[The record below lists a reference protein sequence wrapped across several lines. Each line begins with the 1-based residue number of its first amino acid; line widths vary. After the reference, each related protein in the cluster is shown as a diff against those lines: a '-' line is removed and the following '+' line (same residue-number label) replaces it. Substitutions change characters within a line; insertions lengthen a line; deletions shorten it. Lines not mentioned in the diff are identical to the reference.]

1 MPFAGNNQEERMA
14 TKSTSTKKAAPAKK
28 AKSAAKAPKAAK
40 AVKPVKKPGGPDE
53 RLPLV
58 KVTVTY
64 QIGDN
69 TTAEFTIESGKL
81 HDIEFQRKLEKFIA
95 EASDSDVYVAAN
107 GQWSPKPGPKPKD

>member
-1 MPFAGNNQEERMA
+1 MA

-28 AKSAAKAPKAAK
+28 AKPAAKAPKAAK
-40 AVKPVKKPGGPDE
+40 AVKPVKKPGGPDD

-64 QIGDN
+64 QVGDN

-107 GQWSPKPGPKPKD
+107 GEWKLNTDK

>member
-28 AKSAAKAPKAAK
+28 AKSATKAPKAAK
-40 AVKPVKKPGGPDE
+40 MVKKPGGPND

-64 QIGDN
+64 QVGDN
-69 TTAEFTIESGKL
+69 TTAEFTIDSAKL
-81 HDIEFQRKLEKFIA
+81 HDRDFQLKLEKFIA
-95 EASDSDVYVAAN
+95 EASDNNVYVAAN
-107 GQWSPKPGPKPKD
+107 GEWKLSADDK

>member
-28 AKSAAKAPKAAK
+28 AKPATKAPKAAK
-40 AVKPVKKPGGPDE
+40 TVKKPGGPND

-64 QIGDN
+64 QVGDN
-69 TTAEFTIESGKL
+69 TTAEFTIDSAKL
-81 HDIEFQRKLEKFIA
+81 HDKDFQLKLEKFIA
-95 EASDSDVYVAAN
+95 DASDSKVYVAAN
-107 GQWSPKPGPKPKD
+107 GEWSPKPQD